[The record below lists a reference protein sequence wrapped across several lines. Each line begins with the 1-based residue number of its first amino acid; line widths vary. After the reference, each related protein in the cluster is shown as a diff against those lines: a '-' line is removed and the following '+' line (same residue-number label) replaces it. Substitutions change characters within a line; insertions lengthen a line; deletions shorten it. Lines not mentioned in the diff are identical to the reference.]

1 MRCVQTL
8 RERGD
13 TRWRWTLQILI
24 TAARFHRPFRSSK
37 KAERRSPRADV
48 AEALANGEHALRNAL
63 AAFSPTGFPRKCLV
77 FPTSVWPPIRV
88 RDIWFFDGLTVH
100 RSPPRQLRQPRLSS
114 SSQPDICWLFL
125 WILSHIA
132 LSIQG
137 ELIFLQHARLC
148 TVALL

>member
-1 MRCVQTL
+1 MRCVQTS

-37 KAERRSPRADV
+37 KAERRSPRA
-48 AEALANGEHALRNAL
+48 EALANGEHTLRNAL

-77 FPTSVWPPIRV
+77 FPTSLWPPITV
-88 RDIWFFDGLTVH
+88 PDTWFFDGLTVH
-100 RSPPRQLRQPRLSS
+100 RFPPRQLRQPRLSRF
-114 SSQPDICWLFL
+114 SQASVNCSYEFYCLQRYQY
-125 WILSHIA
+125 A
-132 LSIQG
+132 

-148 TVALL
+148 IVALL